1 MPLRLHDGR
10 LLLIECKVS
19 NEGTNSVKRLN
30 REVGGKARDL
40 SRDLGAVAVPAV
52 VREPLGVE
60 RRDDDERRLLA
71 ERLQQLYRLRLTE
84 RVPVATDHRGTPPY
98 AHRLTYHVR
107 QRLGYRTD
115 RPQLSSRL
123 RHLLDSHDVV
133 CALAQPIPDAPHGPM
148 QAWLTAPMAGRIL
161 GNAVE
166 PDGVVILQLRA
177 RSAVVCIELDEGTEH
192 HPVIIDKLERYV
204 AQLRDRNGWH
214 LLFVVPGRDRWSAC
228 DAWPCGRAS
237 QCAGAWIA
245 LQADVRRRGL
255 NADAYPAWSV
265 QAPVALADLIDDH
278 RDRSSAAPV
287 ASGAWLDLL
296 ATGGVED
303 FDRLLTGTR
312 PERFR
317 PPPPIQS

>member
-1 MPLRLHDGR
+1 MSPAFRSSDAPAHPRRVDIAALPGRDRAVLRLLYR
-10 LLLIECKVS
+10 MEAATARQLTCLAY
-19 NEGTNSVKRLN
+19 R
-30 REVGGKARDL
+30 RERKAQH
-40 SRDLGAVAVPAV
+40 
-52 VREPLGVE
+52 
-60 RRDDDERRLLA
+60 
-71 ERLQQLYRLRLTE
+71 RLQQLYRLRLTE

-98 AHRLTYHVR
+98 AYRLTYHVR

-133 CALAQPIPDAPHGPM
+133 CALAQPIPDAPDGPM

-161 GNAVE
+161 GSAVE
-166 PDGVVILQLRA
+166 PDGAVILQLQT

-214 LLFVVPGRDRWSAC
+214 LLFVVPGRDRLVRVRRLARRPGLAMRGH
-228 DAWPCGRAS
+228 AWV
-237 QCAGAWIA
+237 A
-245 LQADVRRRGL
+245 LLADVRRPGL

-265 QAPVALADLIDDH
+265 DGPVALADLIDDQ
-278 RDRSSAAPV
+278 RDRSSAALV
-287 ASGAWLDLL
+287 ASDAWLDML

-303 FDRLLTGTR
+303 FDRLLAG
-312 PERFR
+312 
-317 PPPPIQS
+317 S